1 MKPTLLQNLIG
12 LMTWG
17 LLASTLV
24 AQSAQM
30 DGRRLDNSLQQGSGG
45 INAPMQQPDFR
56 LRNNMITGNVA
67 GLGYFHGNVGYRA
80 PGEFQGRLSSDS
92 LFRFQAQSLSPAGVN
107 PLGFGTPTLHSAPSL
122 AIQQSPVG
130 SLYSSL
136 APTSV
141 ADLMSGNR
149 LTTGN
154 MINSG
159 LTVRAPIGYYGSATG
174 IDSLRSAPADRLG
187 VSFQSVQDGRLLDM
201 TASPLLGVRRVEAG
215 DVRRMLTAP
224 LISPTTTNAAG
235 NLPPAPAPAGLP
247 GTDLPQAPSRASLG
261 EAARVQPGQLQST
274 SGGWATHE
282 ALRDRGQWA
291 PSLALG
297 ATIAAR
303 LDTPRVDEQVSL
315 DKQVERLQAQLFSPL
330 GTMQAEPG
338 QDVYLDILS
347 KVRENTLAAKGQL
360 PAPSVQPGSA
370 ARLPVT
376 QPAPTTTPPNREQTG
391 TWMPRDTDAN
401 AVGGAGNNLSS
412 TQAADPM
419 ARYDLALQQRAL
431 RGPMTPAQV
440 EQARLERDAAMA
452 RARGLRLPAP
462 APTTTRKDTDP
473 NALPALP
480 GVIAA
485 DEPATLPESL
495 SALITSLQKP
505 GPALTSLAGTR
516 SDLLNDLMRGA
527 EADLAAGRYFDAEG
541 RYRAVLDLDPA
552 HPLARVGQVHAQ
564 MAAGMVYSAAL
575 NLRRWL
581 EDHPE
586 LMGVRYEAKL
596 LPPADRL
603 EFIRQQL
610 DEMIRTGKRLE
621 PALLLAYLG
630 YQFALPE
637 VSRYA
642 LDVAQARAPMDP
654 LLPLLRQVWLRG
666 AVTQP

>member
-1 MKPTLLQNLIG
+1 MKPKLLQNLGG

-17 LLASTLV
+17 LLASTLW

-30 DGRRLDNSLQQGSGG
+30 DGRRLDNSLQQGSGAV
-45 INAPMQQPDFR
+45 NAPIQQPDFR
-56 LRNNMITGNVA
+56 LRNSIITGNVA

-92 LFRFQAQSLSPAGVN
+92 LFRFQAQSLPPTGVN
-107 PLGFGTPTLHSAPSL
+107 PLGFGNPALHSVPSL
-122 AIQQSPVG
+122 SIQQSPV
-130 SLYSSL
+130 SPLYSSL

-141 ADLMSGNR
+141 ADLMAGNR

-154 MINSG
+154 MISSG
-159 LTVRAPIGYYGSATG
+159 LTVRAPVGAYGSATG
-174 IDSLRSAPADRLG
+174 IDTLRSTPVDRLG

-215 DVRRMLTAP
+215 DLRRALVSPLVSSTASNP
-224 LISPTTTNAAG
+224 AG
-235 NLPPAPAPAGLP
+235 NLPPQGVLENNVL
-247 GTDLPQAPSRASLG
+247 TAPSRASLG
-261 EAARVQPGQLQST
+261 ESARVQPGQMQAT
-274 SGGWATHE
+274 PGAWATHE

-303 LDTPRVDEQVSL
+303 LESPRVDDQVSL

-330 GTMQAEPG
+330 GTTQTQPG

-347 KVRENTLAAKGQL
+347 QVRENTLVAKGQ
-360 PAPSVQPGSA
+360 PSDKPGG
-370 ARLPVT
+370 PG
-376 QPAPTTTPPNREQTG
+376 QTG
-391 TWMPRDTDAN
+391 AAAGLPMTQSSPSTTSPARDAASAWMPRDNDAN
-401 AVGGAGNNLSS
+401 APVGVGAYPAA

-419 ARYDLALQQRAL
+419 AGYDLALQQRAL
-431 RGPMTPAQV
+431 RGQLTK
-440 EQARLERDAAMA
+440 EQLEIAKLERDTAMA
-452 RARGLRLPAP
+452 LARGLRLPTP
-462 APTTTRKDTDP
+462 APTTQTNENDA
-473 NALPALP
+473 NALSALR
-480 GVIAA
+480 GVIPA
-485 DEPATLPESL
+485 DEPVVLPESL
-495 SALITSLQKP
+495 QALITSLQKP

-516 SDLLNDLMRGA
+516 SDLLNDLMRSA

-564 MAAGMVYSAAL
+564 MAAGMVYSATL

-586 LMGVRYEAKL
+586 LMGVSYQANL
-596 LPPADRL
+596 LPPAGRL
-603 EFIRQQL
+603 EFIREQL
-610 DEMIRTGKRLE
+610 DEMIRTGRRLE
-621 PALLLAYLG
+621 PPLLLAYLG
-630 YQFALPE
+630 YQFDLPQ
-637 VSRYA
+637 VTRYA
-642 LDVAQARAPMDP
+642 LDVAQARAPLDP
-654 LLPLLRQVWLRG
+654 LLPLLRQVWLPG